1 MSLVGQKEKDEAA
14 NKLREM
20 KNERIGKRK
29 ELEKELENLRTRKE
43 TAINDY
49 KEKMEREIEIAI
61 EEYINR
67 ARKHNQNIS
76 PTYISFIRRDLQRG
90 FVEDGQTR
98 MGYDQRLK
106 EI

>member
-1 MSLVGQKEKDEAA
+1 
-14 NKLREM
+14 M

-67 ARKHNQNIS
+67 AIDKI
-76 PTYISFIRRDLQRG
+76 I
-90 FVEDGQTR
+90 
-98 MGYDQRLK
+98 
-106 EI
+106 